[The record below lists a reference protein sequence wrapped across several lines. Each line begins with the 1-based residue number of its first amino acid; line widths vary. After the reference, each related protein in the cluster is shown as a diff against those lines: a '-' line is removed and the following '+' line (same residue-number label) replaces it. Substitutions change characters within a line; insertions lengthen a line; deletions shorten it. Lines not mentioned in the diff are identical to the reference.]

1 MKKLFIA
8 FLFCCQCL
16 AALAGEPLSLDSCR
30 SMALRNNRSLAA
42 ARANIDKAHNER
54 KAAFT
59 NYLPKIDITAA
70 YMRTGDELSLL
81 SDDQKAKLS
90 SLGTSMSGQMQQ
102 MAGQI
107 LAQHPEL
114 APLAQNMGAYLG
126 QAGAFGN
133 SLGQGLVD
141 ALHTDTRNLTV
152 GAVILKQ
159 PLYMGGKIKAYDRI
173 TRLSEQLAGKQ
184 LDAEEQSLLLSVD
197 KAYWQIVSLKNK
209 KTLAES
215 YRNMLARLDSDL
227 VKMIAEG
234 VATKAN
240 ELSVSVKLNE
250 AEMTLTKV
258 CDGLTLSRMAL
269 CELCGLPLETELVLD
284 GEQWENLPCPTDDIA
299 ANTDGAIANRPELA
313 QLSLADNIYKEKIK
327 VERSE
332 FLPHLALMGGY
343 ALTNPA
349 LKNGFERK
357 FRGTWS
363 VGVTL
368 NIPVWNWGEGKYK
381 VRAAR
386 AEARMATLRREDA
399 EEKIR
404 LQVTQQAF
412 RVNEANKKLL
422 LSLRNLDNAEENL
435 RTARL
440 GFKEGVIPTSD
451 LLAAQTAW
459 LQAHSDK
466 IDAQIDIMISRAEY
480 QKAIGELK

>member
-30 SMALRNNRSLAA
+30 AMALRNNRSIAA
-42 ARANIDKAHNER
+42 ARANIDKAHYER

-258 CDGLTLSRMAL
+258 CDGLTLSRMVL
-269 CELCGLPLETELVLD
+269 CEL
-284 GEQWENLPCPTDDIA
+284 
-299 ANTDGAIANRPELA
+299 
-313 QLSLADNIYKEKIK
+313 
-327 VERSE
+327 
-332 FLPHLALMGGY
+332 
-343 ALTNPA
+343 
-349 LKNGFERK
+349 
-357 FRGTWS
+357 
-363 VGVTL
+363 
-368 NIPVWNWGEGKYK
+368 
-381 VRAAR
+381 
-386 AEARMATLRREDA
+386 
-399 EEKIR
+399 
-404 LQVTQQAF
+404 
-412 RVNEANKKLL
+412 
-422 LSLRNLDNAEENL
+422 
-435 RTARL
+435 
-440 GFKEGVIPTSD
+440 
-451 LLAAQTAW
+451 
-459 LQAHSDK
+459 
-466 IDAQIDIMISRAEY
+466 
-480 QKAIGELK
+480 

>member
-1 MKKLFIA
+1 MKKYITLIM
-8 FLFCCQCL
+8 LMG
-16 AALAGEPLSLDSCR
+16 ALIPVRAQAQTLSLDSCR
-30 SMALRNNRSLAA
+30 AMALRNNRSIAA

-209 KTLAES
+209 KTLA
-215 YRNMLARLDSDL
+215 
-227 VKMIAEG
+227 
-234 VATKAN
+234 
-240 ELSVSVKLNE
+240 
-250 AEMTLTKV
+250 
-258 CDGLTLSRMAL
+258 
-269 CELCGLPLETELVLD
+269 
-284 GEQWENLPCPTDDIA
+284 
-299 ANTDGAIANRPELA
+299 
-313 QLSLADNIYKEKIK
+313 
-327 VERSE
+327 
-332 FLPHLALMGGY
+332 
-343 ALTNPA
+343 
-349 LKNGFERK
+349 
-357 FRGTWS
+357 
-363 VGVTL
+363 
-368 NIPVWNWGEGKYK
+368 
-381 VRAAR
+381 
-386 AEARMATLRREDA
+386 
-399 EEKIR
+399 
-404 LQVTQQAF
+404 
-412 RVNEANKKLL
+412 
-422 LSLRNLDNAEENL
+422 
-435 RTARL
+435 
-440 GFKEGVIPTSD
+440 
-451 LLAAQTAW
+451 
-459 LQAHSDK
+459 
-466 IDAQIDIMISRAEY
+466 
-480 QKAIGELK
+480 